1 MNIQKRYFIGIVVSI
16 CLALFSAMIDY
27 SFYMIAAL
35 ICWLMLMIY
44 CVESLSSR
52 SVLFCFLISF
62 FSFLMGRELFEI
74 IGIHSIE
81 ISFSDE
87 YNLHAE
93 RLVFL
98 SLFFLSIG
106 YFILSKIRVVK
117 LKRIT
122 YLSYDTSYYKIVRR
136 VSGIIFWGTFLFNF
150 FNLLDVI
157 RYIMTYGYISYYI
170 GYEKNVPYI
179 ISKIGDMCQIALYI
193 FLATMPKKSESKNKI
208 YAYIF
213 YLFITLLSGQ
223 RYPLVSGLLTLYIYY
238 MYRNSIEF
246 VTHDRWFGNFEKKL
260 CILLLPFLVL
270 LMPII
275 NIIRVGNEITLN
287 DILNSMT
294 AFFYQQGVSIT
305 VIKRALLYENSL
317 PDGKLYMFGGLWDFL
332 HSNIISRML
341 GVVSY
346 SKNTV
351 EHALEGYSLQHAL
364 SYIVMG
370 NYYLMGHGLGSSYIA
385 EAYHD
390 FRYAG
395 VITINL
401 IYGYILKRLFDF
413 SKYNIWVIALSLSML
428 NSLFLAPRGNADGF
442 IVSFIDL
449 NSWGTIVIVYII
461 SNILVHLQKK
471 ITY

>member
-1 MNIQKRYFIGIVVSI
+1 MNIQKRYFVGIMICI
-16 CLALFSAMIDY
+16 CLALFSAVMDY
-27 SFYMIAAL
+27 SFYMVAAF
-35 ICWLMLMIY
+35 ICWLMLMVY
-44 CVESLSSR
+44 CVGNLPSR
-52 SVLFCFLISF
+52 SVLFSFLISF
-62 FSFLMGRELFEI
+62 FSFLMGREIFEI
-74 IGIHSIE
+74 IGFHSIE
-81 ISFSDE
+81 LSFSEE

-98 SLFFLSIG
+98 SLVFLSIG
-106 YFILSKIRVVK
+106 YFVLARISFFK
-117 LKRIT
+117 LNRIKHF
-122 YLSYDTSYYKIVRR
+122 SYDNTYYRTVRR
-136 VSGIIFWGTFLFNF
+136 VSEIIFWGTFLFNF

-170 GYEKNVPYI
+170 GYEKSVPYV

-193 FLATMPKKSESKNKI
+193 FLATMPTKAESKNKI

-238 MYRNSIEF
+238 MYRNRIEF
-246 VTHDRWFGNFEKKL
+246 ITNDRWFGKFEKRL
-260 CILLLPFLVL
+260 SILLLPFLVL

-275 NIIRVGNEITLN
+275 NIVRVGNEITIK
-287 DILNSMT
+287 DILDSMT

-317 PDGKLYMFGGLWDFL
+317 PDGRLYVFGGLWDFF
-332 HSNIISRML
+332 HSNVISRML

-351 EHALEGYSLQHAL
+351 EHALEGHSLQHAL

-413 SKYNIWVIALSLSML
+413 KKYNIWIISLSLSML
-428 NSLFLAPRGNADGF
+428 NSLLLAPRGNADGF

-449 NSWGTIVIVYII
+449 NSWGTIFIVYTI
-461 SNILVHLQKK
+461 SKILIHLHKK
-471 ITY
+471 